1 MKQNGKARKNGSA
14 MYEAPMCFIS
24 VTLQKTEFAK
34 MTRVALYSRL
44 QIRI

>member
-1 MKQNGKARKNGSA
+1 MEKRERINGSA
-14 MYEAPMCFIS
+14 RYEAPMRFIS

-44 QIRI
+44 QTRI